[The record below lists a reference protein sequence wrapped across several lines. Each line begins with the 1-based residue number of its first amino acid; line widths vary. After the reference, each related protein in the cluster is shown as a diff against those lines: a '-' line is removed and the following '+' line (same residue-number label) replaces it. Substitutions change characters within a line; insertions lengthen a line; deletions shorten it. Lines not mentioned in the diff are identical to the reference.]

1 MRWGWRVCS
10 ATFDRGG
17 ETMKRYWITAV
28 MVGMLAL
35 VIAGP
40 ASAQGICKAQAV
52 LSVDGHP
59 CAVGAACGQAE
70 VKVQNA
76 VAGNALLKIKAVSAV
91 NKFDADVS
99 GLEGEKPYR
108 LAAFVGSTEV
118 AHAFFFTNTVGTADV
133 DIRGLSSTCDIK
145 SVTVTKFGVVPAVT
159 VLRGTFGP
167 EVEVEVQVENEIE
180 AELEVEA

>member
-1 MRWGWRVCS
+1 VNVG
-10 ATFDRGG
+10 
-17 ETMKRYWITAV
+17 V
-28 MVGMLAL
+28 MAL

-52 LSVDGHP
+52 LSGDEHP
-59 CAVGAACGQAE
+59 CAVGSACGVAE
-70 VKVQNA
+70 VKVQTA

-99 GLEGEKPYR
+99 GLEKEKPYR
-108 LAAFVGSTEV
+108 LAAYAGSTEV
-118 AHAFFFTNTVGTADV
+118 AHAFFFTDTAGSADV
-133 DIRGLSSTCDIK
+133 DIRGLSNTCDIK

-167 EVEVEVQVENEIE
+167 EVEVQVENEIE
-180 AELEVEA
+180 NELQVEAQAELNDILPHP

>member
-1 MRWGWRVCS
+1 
-10 ATFDRGG
+10 
-17 ETMKRYWITAV
+17 MKRYWITAV

-99 GLEGEKPYR
+99 GLEKEKPYR
-108 LAAFVGSTEV
+108 LAAYAGSTEV
-118 AHAFFFTNTVGTADV
+118 AHAFFFTDTAGSADV
-133 DIRGLSSTCDIK
+133 DIRGLSTTCSIK
-145 SVTVTKFGVVPAVT
+145 SVKVTKFGNSTVV
-159 VLRGTFGP
+159 LQGTFAP

-180 AELEVEA
+180 NELQVEAQAELNDILPHP